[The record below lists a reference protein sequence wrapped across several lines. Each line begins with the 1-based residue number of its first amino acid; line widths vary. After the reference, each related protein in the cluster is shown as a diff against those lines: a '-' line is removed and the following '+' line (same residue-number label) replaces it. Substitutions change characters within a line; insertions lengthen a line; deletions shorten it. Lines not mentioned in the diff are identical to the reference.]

1 MLNSI
6 INGKTL
12 KLLIDELKQELPQQ
26 TPWYDAVFGVKFDVF
41 YKIFDGQLM
50 TSIGWLYSEKIDF
63 NFEQSYKQNA
73 YLKIGFAKRLMN
85 NLTVDVSGTA
95 YQHYLQGIQPILYTP
110 KTAKFFAHPYGE
122 LNLSIHYRF

>member
-1 MLNSI
+1 MRQYFKTRR
-6 INGKTL
+6 IN
-12 KLLIDELKQELPQQ
+12 ELKQELLQQ
-26 TPWYDAVFGVKFDVF
+26 TPWYDAVFGVNFD
-41 YKIFDGQLM
+41 
-50 TSIGWLYSEKIDF
+50 
-63 NFEQSYKQNA
+63 FEQSYKQNA
-73 YLKIGFAKRLMN
+73 YIKIGFAKRLMN